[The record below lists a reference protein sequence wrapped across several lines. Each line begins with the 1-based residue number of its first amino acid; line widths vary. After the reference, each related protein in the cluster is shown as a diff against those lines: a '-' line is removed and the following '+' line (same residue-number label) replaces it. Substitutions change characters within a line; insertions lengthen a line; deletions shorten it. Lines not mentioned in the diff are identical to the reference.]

1 MVAPLESLAGVRA
14 AVLVEGTSDE
24 VAIQTLA
31 VRRGV
36 GLDALGVRVLAMG
49 GATEVRRYVSALVT
63 PGSATRLAGLCD
75 EGEEGYFRR
84 ALEHVGHDGTG
95 FFVCHTDLEDEL
107 IRALGPER
115 VVEVIEAQGELRSWL
130 RFCKQP
136 AQRGRT
142 VQDRLHRF
150 MGTRSGRKA
159 QYAAALVAALPLDAV
174 PTPLDA
180 LLDHLAG

>member
-14 AVLVEGTSDE
+14 AVLVEGTSDQ
-24 VAIQTLA
+24 VAFQTLA
-31 VRRGV
+31 ARRGV
-36 GLDALGVRVLAMG
+36 DLEARGVRVLAMG
-49 GATEVRRYVSALVT
+49 GATEIRRYVSLLAA
-63 PGSATRLAGLCD
+63 PGSGTTLSGLCD
-75 EGEEGYFRR
+75 EGEQGYFRR

-107 IRALGPER
+107 IRALGAGR

-130 RFCKQP
+130 RFGKQP
-136 AQRGRT
+136 AQRGRRAA
-142 VQDRLHRF
+142 DRLHRF

-159 QYAAALVAALPLDAV
+159 QYAAALVDALPLDAV

-180 LLDHLAG
+180 LLTHLTD